1 MDDEGT
7 AEAAGA
13 AGEDR
18 RRARRKVSDGIREG
32 LGVLSAFKDALEETI
47 VEARQRGDLSPER
60 AKRALRSAMSRA
72 QEVAGEARERL
83 DGVSQKEFDLLKE
96 RVGELEARLKN
107 LERRVGKDP
116 GAGPAH
122 SDTQGS

>member
-1 MDDEGT
+1 MDDKGT
-7 AEAAGA
+7 AGATGA
-13 AGEDR
+13 AGEDPR
-18 RRARRKVSDGIREG
+18 GARRKVSDGIREG

-47 VEARQRGDLSPER
+47 VDARRRGDLSPER
-60 AKRALRSAMSRA
+60 AKRVLRSAMSRA

-96 RVGELEARLKN
+96 QVGQLEARLKN
-107 LERRVGKDP
+107 LERRGSGDP
-116 GAGPAH
+116 GTGPPR

>member
-1 MDDEGT
+1 MDDKGT
-7 AEAAGA
+7 AGATGA
-13 AGEDR
+13 AGEDPR
-18 RRARRKVSDGIREG
+18 GAHRKVSDGIREG

-47 VEARQRGDLSPER
+47 VDARRRGDLSPER

-96 RVGELEARLKN
+96 QVGQLEARLKN
-107 LERRVGKDP
+107 LERRSGGDP
-116 GAGPAH
+116 GTGPPR

>member
-1 MDDEGT
+1 MDDKGT
-7 AEAAGA
+7 AGA
-13 AGEDR
+13 TGASGEDPR
-18 RRARRKVSDGIREG
+18 GARRKVSDGIREG

-47 VEARQRGDLSPER
+47 VDARRRGDLSPER
-60 AKRALRSAMSRA
+60 AKRVLRSAMSRA

-96 RVGELEARLKN
+96 QVGQLEARLKN
-107 LERRVGKDP
+107 LERRGGGDP
-116 GAGPAH
+116 GTGPPR